1 MTVKRIITL
10 LTLFLLNTVILV
22 TAITRQEFNP
32 LGGNINKSE
41 TNYQILSVEEKNKI
55 PILIYHNLTY
65 DSSKW
70 NDVTISP
77 DKFREEMISL
87 KKLGFTTIHFKD
99 YIEYREKRKKLP
111 RNPIIITFDDGYYS
125 NYKYAYPILKDLNM
139 KATISVIGWSVG
151 RQYNKDNITPIARHF
166 TWAQAKEMYDS
177 GYIDIQNH
185 SYDLHD
191 LNSIT
196 KGTEKSQYETQAE
209 YERRFRED
217 TLKQKKLI
225 ESNVGNEVIVYTYP
239 YGIYN
244 ETNEKILKELGF
256 KVTLTTESGISD
268 LDNGLNILKR
278 INMSGIESKELIN
291 QILGFQN
298 RNDITSN
305 K

>member
-1 MTVKRIITL
+1 M
-10 LTLFLLNTVILV
+10 
-22 TAITRQEFNP
+22 
-32 LGGNINKSE
+32 
-41 TNYQILSVEEKNKI
+41 
-55 PILIYHNLTY
+55 
-65 DSSKW
+65 
-70 NDVTISP
+70 
-77 DKFREEMISL
+77 
-87 KKLGFTTIHFKD
+87 
-99 YIEYREKRKKLP
+99 
-111 RNPIIITFDDGYYS
+111 
-125 NYKYAYPILKDLNM
+125 
-139 KATISVIGWSVG
+139 
-151 RQYNKDNITPIARHF
+151 
-166 TWAQAKEMYDS
+166 
-177 GYIDIQNH
+177 
-185 SYDLHD
+185 
-191 LNSIT
+191 NSIT

>member
-1 MTVKRIITL
+1 
-10 LTLFLLNTVILV
+10 
-22 TAITRQEFNP
+22 
-32 LGGNINKSE
+32 
-41 TNYQILSVEEKNKI
+41 
-55 PILIYHNLTY
+55 
-65 DSSKW
+65 
-70 NDVTISP
+70 
-77 DKFREEMISL
+77 MISL
-87 KKLGFTTIHFKD
+87 KELGFTTIHFKD
-99 YIEYREKRKKLP
+99 YIEYRENRKKLP
-111 RNPIIITFDDGYYS
+111 LNPIIITFDDGYYS

-151 RQYNKDNITPIARHF
+151 RQYNKDNITPIDRHF
-166 TWAQAKEMYDS
+166 TWVQAKEMYES

-185 SYDLHD
+185 SYDLHN
-191 LNSIT
+191 LNST
-196 KGTEKSQYETQAE
+196 MKGTKKSQYETQAE

-298 RNDITSN
+298 RNDITLN